1 MVELSNKAAFVL
13 VLVSGI
19 VIPGL
24 LNYYASVVL
33 GQQMLGRA
41 IWTSGYAAMILVVWY
56 HWLRPLDFTG
66 PEREPEKAERK
77 VKD

>member
-19 VIPGL
+19 VVPGV
-24 LNYYASVVL
+24 LNYVASVIL
-33 GQQMLGRA
+33 GQPLLGRA
-41 IWTSGYAAMILVVWY
+41 VWVLGYTGMLLVVWY
-56 HWLRPLDFTG
+56 VWLRPLDFTG
-66 PEREPEKAERK
+66 PERGPEEAERK

>member
-19 VIPGL
+19 VIPGV
-24 LNYYASVVL
+24 LNYFASSVL

-41 IWTSGYAAMILVVWY
+41 VWVLGYTAMIVVIWY
-56 HWLRPLDFTG
+56 VWLRPLDFTG
-66 PEREPEKAERK
+66 PERGPEEAERK